1 MQYRE
6 LTAVDLFAGLGGF
19 RIAGQDYCDFV
30 WSCDIDPDAQT
41 TYQTNFSD
49 TPQGD
54 ITRIQAADIPAHDVL
69 CSGFPCPS
77 FSLSGKREGFHD
89 PRGRLF
95 FEVVRIAEYHQP
107 AVLFL
112 ENVKNLVFH
121 DGGKTMAV
129 IVNTLEQAGYRVFC
143 KVLNASHFGAPTS
156 RERVYFVCVRK
167 DIGITNF
174 EFPLPRRDD
183 VILADV
189 LDSDVGDRYD
199 IERDDIV
206 VEFTPPPHERY
217 SRPIQIGKI
226 GNGGQGYR
234 IYSPQGHAVTF
245 AAQTGGAAGKTGLI

>member
-1 MQYRE
+1 
-6 LTAVDLFAGLGGF
+6 
-19 RIAGQDYCDFV
+19 
-30 WSCDIDPDAQT
+30 
-41 TYQTNFSD
+41 
-49 TPQGD
+49 
-54 ITRIQAADIPAHDVL
+54 
-69 CSGFPCPS
+69 
-77 FSLSGKREGFHD
+77 
-89 PRGRLF
+89 
-95 FEVVRIAEYHQP
+95 
-107 AVLFL
+107 FL

-121 DGGKTMAV
+121 DGGRTLAV

-174 EFPLPRRDD
+174 EFPLPTRND

-189 LDSDVGDRYD
+189 LDPDVGDRYD

-217 SRPIQIGKI
+217 PKPVQIGQIGK
-226 GNGGQGYR
+226 GGQGYR

-245 AAQTGGAAGKTGLI
+245 AAQTGGAAGKTGAYLIEGEVRSLSPAECLRVMGFPSDYRIPRSDATAYRLIGNSVAIPVVKSIFEA